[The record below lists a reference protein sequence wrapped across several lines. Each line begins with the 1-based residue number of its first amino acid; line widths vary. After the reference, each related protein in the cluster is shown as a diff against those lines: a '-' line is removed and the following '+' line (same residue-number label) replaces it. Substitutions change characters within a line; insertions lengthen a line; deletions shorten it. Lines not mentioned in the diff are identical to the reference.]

1 MDIEI
6 FIVPKVLSSSVQNIG
21 YMSDVIQFHNLSH
34 TFISLIGALLLLAIY
49 YNIRT
54 RYKKILEESGN
65 QKRVD
70 SGLLFLSL
78 AMFVWVVAGI
88 WRYAGSHYMFADSFV
103 FAAGVNILSIVN
115 NMFLLLALF
124 YFYYAPTFIYG
135 NRKNIKIIISIIV
148 LVTLST
154 LVIFHFTDDTIYGG
168 MKLNSLPDLLLSG
181 FLSGLLATTL
191 YRTFDQRGLK
201 VVAMLSVLVVGLIFY
216 SQLPDVFLKMDNGFV
231 NQLIKII
238 AKTSLISIFL
248 VLATTWV
255 IQLANTPKV
264 NEMQLRF
271 DDWCLI
277 KLSIPSK
284 NINDV
289 QIDFGSKTTQ
299 YKNLL
304 KFALRRKYGSGDEQS
319 ILVGASGE
327 IKNQTY
333 LSRIIDNIKDIHP
346 MTEGEE
352 LERKD
357 LFTFLGEGRY
367 RLRMLPEHILI
378 DDNLLQEFVR
388 SPENKEY
395 SILCN

>member
-1 MDIEI
+1 
-6 FIVPKVLSSSVQNIG
+6 
-21 YMSDVIQFHNLSH
+21 MSDVIQFHNLSH
-34 TFISLIGALLLLAIY
+34 IFISLIGALLLLAIY
-49 YNIRT
+49 YNIST
-54 RYKKILEESGN
+54 RYRKLLEEDGN

-70 SGLLFLSL
+70 RGLLFLSL
-78 AMFVWVVAGI
+78 AMFVWVIAGV
-88 WRYAGSHYMFADSFV
+88 WRYIGAHYAFTDSFI
-103 FAAGVNILSIVN
+103 FAVGVNILSIVN

-124 YFYYAPTFIYG
+124 YFYYAPIFIYG
-135 NRKNIKIIISIIV
+135 NKKNVKIILSIIV

-154 LVIFHFTDDTIYGG
+154 LIIFQFTNDTIYKG

-181 FLSGLLATTL
+181 FLSGLLGVSL
-191 YRTFDQRGLK
+191 YRTFDHRGLK
-201 VVAMLSVLVVGLIFY
+201 LVAVLSVLVVGLIFY
-216 SQLPDVFLKMDNGFV
+216 SQLPDVFLSMDNGFV

-255 IQLANTPKV
+255 IQLANTPNV

-271 DDWCLI
+271 DDWSLI
-277 KLSIPSK
+277 RLSIPSK
-284 NINDV
+284 NINGV

-304 KFALRRKYGSGDEQS
+304 KFALRRKFGSGESQS
-319 ILVGASGE
+319 ILVGTAGE

-346 MTEGEE
+346 MSEGEE

-367 RLRMLPEHILI
+367 RLRMLPEHIDI
-378 DDNLLQEFVR
+378 EEGLLQEFVK
-388 SPENKEY
+388 SPENKDY
-395 SILCN
+395 SALCN